1 MKTYKKNRIFFRIYS
16 DGERILEGCTD
27 FPGSI
32 SFQEAQTLAGD
43 IDAATDKLMGEH
55 VKQHGE
61 NIPESEEP
69 PAPLKK
75 PSSEG
80 KPFSFN
86 ILLPDGKNNH
96 QRIEHFNAHDGDFF
110 VIYKSPWNGGLSFRA
125 ATSEDYKELGDI
137 MPAQEAM
144 RAQYENAMNEF
155 QRRSLPKNH
164 PKEKGYSGKLVD
176 TETPARRI
184 AEKVRLAC
192 NHDFSDYNDMRRYYE
207 EIRELAQEGLD
218 EEADKWH
225 YRNAKFKAE
234 RIFTC
239 YHECKVRNL
248 PERKRKAIC
257 KKCRRNPDFEDNF
270 TDGKEQA

>member
-16 DGERILEGCTD
+16 DGARILEGCTD

-80 KPFSFN
+80 KPYPFSV
-86 ILLPDGKNNH
+86 LLTDRNGK
-96 QRIEHFNAHDGDFF
+96 QELKQFNAHDGDFF
-110 VIYKSPWNGGLSFRA
+110 VIHKSPWNGGIQFRE
-125 ATSEDYKELGDI
+125 ATREDYEELGDI
-137 MPAQEAM
+137 MPSEDALKAQFEKGMKAAKD
-144 RAQYENAMNEF
+144 RCIP
-155 QRRSLPKNH
+155 RGH
-164 PKEKGYSGKLVD
+164 PQERGYSGAMIDK
-176 TETPARRI
+176 ETPVKRI
-184 AEKVRLAC
+184 A
-192 NHDFSDYNDMRRYYE
+192 DFVQTAWTKRFDDYNDMHRYYE
-207 EIRELAQEGLD
+207 QLRNLAQEGLD

-248 PERKRKAIC
+248 PERKQKAIC

>member
-1 MKTYKKNRIFFRIYS
+1 MKTHKKNRIFFRIYS

-32 SFQEAQTLAGD
+32 SFQEAQTLASD

-80 KPFSFN
+80 KPYPFSV
-86 ILLPDGKNNH
+86 LLTDRNGNQELK
-96 QRIEHFNAHDGDFF
+96 QFKAHDGDFF
-110 VIYKSPWNGGLSFRA
+110 VIHKSPWNGGLQFRE
-125 ATSEDYKELGDI
+125 ATREDYEELGNI
-137 MPAQEAM
+137 MPPEEAL
-144 RAQYENAMNEF
+144 RAQFEKARAEF
-155 QRRSLPKNH
+155 ERRCLPKKH
-164 PKEKGYSGKLVD
+164 PKEKGYSGTMVNTD
-176 TETPARRI
+176 TPARRL
-184 AEKVRLAC
+184 AEKVQWAHTR
-192 NHDFSDYNDMRRYYE
+192 DFEDYNDMLRYYE
-207 EIRELAQEGLD
+207 EIRIIAQAGLD

-225 YRNAKFKAE
+225 YHNAKFKAE

-248 PERKRKAIC
+248 PVRKQKAIC